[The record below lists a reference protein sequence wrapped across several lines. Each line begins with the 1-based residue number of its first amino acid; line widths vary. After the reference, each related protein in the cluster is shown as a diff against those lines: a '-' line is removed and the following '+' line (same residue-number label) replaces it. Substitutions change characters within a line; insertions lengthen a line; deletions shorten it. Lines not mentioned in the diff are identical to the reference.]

1 MEIGS
6 NTAGRDSSRS
16 SALDRCRIIACINGK
31 LADLNFN
38 ILGISQTIMG
48 DRFDDGIVFQIIER
62 LEPGRG

>member
-6 NTAGRDSSRS
+6 NPRAVITVVG
-16 SALDRCRIIACINGK
+16 LDRAGIIACITGK

-48 DRFDDGIVFQIIER
+48 DRLR
-62 LEPGRG
+62 